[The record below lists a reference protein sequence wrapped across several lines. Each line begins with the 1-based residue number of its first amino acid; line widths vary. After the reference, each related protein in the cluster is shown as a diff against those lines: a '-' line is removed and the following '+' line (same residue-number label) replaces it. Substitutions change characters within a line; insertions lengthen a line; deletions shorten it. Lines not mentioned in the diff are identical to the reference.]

1 MLLKITQLMKDK
13 RSRIGQIK
21 QRKKNKNEL
30 PDSKFVWKVQGS
42 PKNGLLLK
50 RFLKL
55 TQATG
60 CN

>member
-1 MLLKITQLMKDK
+1 MKDK